1 MAYTPCYKTLIM
13 NKYIRKTLDWI
24 ELPKT
29 LFFFLRMNKE
39 QRENAKDKMNNWTCE
54 WRKNSVSF
62 KIARWFLNVL

>member
-1 MAYTPCYKTLIM
+1 M

-29 LFFFLRMNKE
+29 LFCFIKMKKEDREKAKNKM
-39 QRENAKDKMNNWTCE
+39 DNWTCE

-62 KIARWFLNVL
+62 RIARWFLNVL

>member
-1 MAYTPCYKTLIM
+1 M

-29 LFFFLRMNKE
+29 LFFFVKMKKEDSEKAKNKM
-39 QRENAKDKMNNWTCE
+39 DNWSCE

-62 KIARWFLNVL
+62 RIARWFLNVL